1 MCGIVALFSSAT
13 PVSEEALRRATAA
26 LYHRGP
32 DGQRQWIAPHRRVGL
47 GHARLSIID
56 LTTGDQPI
64 ANEDEQLHI
73 VVNGEFYD
81 YERYQKDLETRGH
94 KLRTRSDSEIL
105 LHLYEELGTHCLR
118 ELRGEFA
125 FVLWDERN
133 GMLFAARDRF
143 GIKPLF
149 YTQRGDTLYVASEIK
164 ALLAAGIPARW
175 DHESVYQ
182 DLHLIADGD
191 RTMFDG
197 IYQVP
202 PGHYLLATRQRLQVV
217 PYWDLSYPTAD
228 NPGPE
233 RSEQEYIERM
243 HDGLLESVRLRL
255 RADVPVGVYLSGGL
269 DSCSLLG
276 LAASIHS
283 GPLEAFTI
291 AFEEGPFDEG
301 PIAEEMAAHAGAR
314 FNRFRMPEELLADH
328 FADAIWQCETI
339 TFNTNFVAK
348 YLLSRKVREHGFKVV
363 LTGEGSDEL
372 LGGYPF
378 FRQDMLLFNTPGEDA
393 DSTRDRVAEL
403 REANRIY
410 GNFGGLTGEGLS
422 TDVVRNVLGY
432 VPTWI
437 QNRAIAA
444 KRFQDL
450 LSPGFAAD
458 FAGRDPFQIF
468 LNRIDL
474 PEGAPR
480 DPLNQSM
487 WLWLKAVFPNK
498 LLNFLGDR
506 MEMAHSIEGRTPFLD
521 HPLAELICEMP
532 VSMKVHGMTEKYVL
546 REAARPYLTDTVYK
560 RQKHPFMAPPE
571 LKARMR
577 ELAEDT
583 LRGPVLASLPFF
595 DRSAVLR
602 FLDSEPNIPADQR
615 APFFSTW
622 ILLLSICTLH
632 QRYGMTG

>member
-1 MCGIVALFSSAT
+1 MCGIVAFFSTGA
-13 PVSEEALRRATAA
+13 PVSPEALRRATRA
-26 LYHRGP
+26 LHHRGP
-32 DGQRQWIAPHRRVGL
+32 DGQKQWIAPHGRVGL

-56 LTTGDQPI
+56 LATGDQPI
-64 ANEDEQLHI
+64 ANEDEQLHV

-81 YERYQKDLETRGH
+81 YERYQRELEGRGH
-94 KLRTRSDSEIL
+94 RLRTRSDSEIL
-105 LHLYEELGTHCLR
+105 VHLYEELGTHCLR

-125 FVLWDERN
+125 FALWDDRN
-133 GMLFAARDRF
+133 GLLFAARDRF

-149 YTQRGDTLYVASEIK
+149 YTRLGDTLLLASEAK
-164 ALLAAGIPARW
+164 ALFAAGAWARW

-182 DLHLIADGD
+182 DLHMIADGD
-191 RTMFDG
+191 RTMFEG
-197 IYQVP
+197 VYQVP
-202 PGHYLLATRQRLQVV
+202 PGHYVLATHQRFQVV

-228 NPGPE
+228 HPAPE
-233 RSEQEYIERM
+233 YSEEDHVLRM
-243 HDGLLESVRLRL
+243 RDALRESIRLRL

-276 LAASIHS
+276 VAASFHE

-301 PIAEEMAAHAGAR
+301 PIAAEMAAHVGAN
-314 FNRFRMPEELLADH
+314 FHRFRMPEELLADH
-328 FADAIWQCETI
+328 FADAIWQCETV
-339 TFNTNFVAK
+339 TFNANCVAK
-348 YLLSRKVREHGFKVV
+348 YLLSEKVRDFGFKVV

-372 LGGYPF
+372 MGGYPF
-378 FRQDMLLFNTPGEDA
+378 FRQDMLLFNTPGEDPEA
-393 DSTRDRVAEL
+393 TQARLAAL
-403 REANRIY
+403 HAANRMY
-410 GNFGGLTGEGLS
+410 GGFGSQAGDALP
-422 TDVVRNVLGY
+422 TDSVRNVLGY

-437 QNRAIAA
+437 QNRAIAS
-444 KRFQDL
+444 KRTQGL
-450 LSPGFAAD
+450 LAVDFAGE
-458 FAGRDPFQIF
+458 FAGRDPYQMF

-521 HPLAELICEMP
+521 HHLAELVCQMP

-546 REAARPYLTDTVYK
+546 REAARPFLTDTVYK

-571 LKARMR
+571 LKGRLR

-583 LRGPVLASLPFF
+583 LRGSTLASVPFF
-595 DRSAVLR
+595 DRKAVIR
-602 FLDSEPNIPADQR
+602 FLDDEPNVPPEQR
-615 APFFSTW
+615 AFYFPSW
-622 ILLLSICTLH
+622 ITMLSICVLH
-632 QRYGMTG
+632 ERYGM